1 MNNRVKYRLKETEL
15 TGLTG
20 CPTNVDDYVEW
31 FNRNFTFARARVL
44 RDARGLK
51 FVDFEYGK

>member
-1 MNNRVKYRLKETEL
+1 MIEKKIGFQKEEL
-15 TGLTG
+15 VGLTG

-51 FVDFEYGK
+51 FVDLEYGK